1 MVFLEHSKSTLMT
14 RKPKFPANKIEPDA
28 ASDRFDVAA
37 LRDLAGETVF
47 ARGVPYQQDGR
58 VEIVSFDRTRIVARV
73 AGSEVYR
80 CELVGTGRKFS
91 GQCACR
97 AYSDSGFCKHLVAT
111 ALTAN
116 NFGPAMLEQATG
128 RFAKIREHLRAK
140 GVEGLV
146 EMVVGLAERDPS
158 LLKELELAAVAASAD
173 DTTLLT
179 QFKRA
184 ITEATRTHGFVEYRR
199 MRDWVQGI
207 ESALDRIK
215 GLVENGRAAIA
226 LRLLDHFFARMDEAL
241 EKIDDS
247 EGEGGGAY
255 ARACE
260 IHLAACRQVK
270 PDPVA
275 LARALYARE
284 VNSDTEFFHGASER
298 HEDVLGDVGLAE
310 YRRLA
315 SEAWRKIKPLRATER
330 RIEDEQ
336 FSERHALGAILE
348 SFAERAGDVDGIIAI
363 RANDLS
369 TAYDYLGLAQLC
381 LDHAREPEALK
392 WAEEGLWQFEDNPD
406 ERLILFASDLYR
418 RTGREED
425 ADKLLWRMFERRP
438 SVQLYERLK
447 ATAGTDRAVAD
458 TVRDRAFAWLRAQI
472 RKPAGRSGMQWPS
485 LTALLIQLA
494 MMEGLLTEAWV
505 FVNEHGCHHDALL
518 EQLAEAS
525 EHSHPAE
532 VLKVYANRVERMLRL
547 GGQSNYQSACD
558 TIGRMRRIREGV
570 GEMPQHTAYL
580 GDLVNRHRAKRNFMK
595 LLTARDG

>member
-1 MVFLEHSKSTLMT
+1 MGK
-14 RKPKFPANKIEPDA
+14 
-28 ASDRFDVAA
+28 
-37 LRDLAGETVF
+37 
-47 ARGVPYQQDGR
+47 
-58 VEIVSFDRTRIVARV
+58 
-73 AGSEVYR
+73 
-80 CELVGTGRKFS
+80 KFS

-116 NFGPAMLEQATG
+116 SLGPGMLEQATG
-128 RFAKIREHLRAK
+128 RFAKIREHLRGK

-184 ITEATRTHGFVEYRR
+184 ITEATRTHGFVEYRK

-284 VNSDTEFFHGASER
+284 VNSDTEFFRGASDR
-298 HEDVLGDVGLAE
+298 YEDVLGDVGLAE

-336 FSERHALGAILE
+336 FGERHALGAILE

-406 ERLILFASDLYR
+406 QRLIFFASDLYR
-418 RTGREED
+418 RIGRGDD
-425 ADKLLWRMFERRP
+425 ADKLLWLAFERRP
-438 SVQLYERLK
+438 SIEIYERLK
-447 ATAGTDRAVAD
+447 AAAGTDRKLAD
-458 TVRDRAFAWLRAQI
+458 AVRDRALAGLRAQI
-472 RKPAGRSGMQWPS
+472 GKPAGPPVMRWS
-485 LTALLIQLA
+485 LPVELFIRLA
-494 MMEGLLTEAWV
+494 MAERLLTEAWTV
-505 FVNEHGCHHDALL
+505 VNGHGCGEYLL

-525 EHSHPAE
+525 EQSHPAE
-532 VLKVYANRVERMLRL
+532 ALKVYADGVERRLRL
-547 GGQSNYQSACD
+547 GGQINYENACR
-558 TIGRMRRIREGV
+558 TIGRMRLIREGL
-570 GEMPQHTAYL
+570 GEIAQHAAYL
-580 GDLVNRHRAKRNFMK
+580 DDLTSRHKAKRNFMK
-595 LLTARDG
+595 RLPSR

>member
-14 RKPKFPANKIEPDA
+14 RKPKSPANKIESAA
-28 ASDRFDVAA
+28 ASHGFDVAA

-47 ARGVPYQQDGR
+47 ARGIPYHQDGR
-58 VEIVSFDRTRIVARV
+58 VEIIRFDRTRILARV

-80 CELVGTGRKFS
+80 CELVGSGKKFS

-97 AYSDSGFCKHLVAT
+97 AYSDSAFCKHLVAT

-116 NFGPAMLEQATG
+116 NLGPGMLEQATG
-128 RFAKIREHLRAK
+128 RFANIREHLRAK

-146 EMVVGLAERDPS
+146 EMVLGIAERDPS
-158 LLKELELAAVAASAD
+158 LLKELELAAVAAFAD
-173 DTTLLT
+173 DTTLLA

-184 ITEATRTHGFVEYRR
+184 ITEATRTRGFVEYRE
-199 MRDWVQGI
+199 MRDWAQGI
-207 ESALDRIK
+207 ESVLDRIE

-226 LRLLDHFFARMDEAL
+226 LQLLGHFFARMDEAL
-241 EKIDDS
+241 ENIDDS
-247 EGEGGGAY
+247 EGEGGGTY

-260 IHLAACRQVK
+260 IHLAACGQAK
-270 PDPVA
+270 PDPIV
-275 LARALYARE
+275 LARTLYARE
-284 VNSDTEFFHGASER
+284 VDSDFFHGASER
-298 HEDVLGDVGLAE
+298 YEHVLGDVGLAE

-315 SEAWRKIKPLRATER
+315 SEAWRQIRPLRATSR
-330 RIEDEQ
+330 RVLDDQ
-336 FSERHALGAILE
+336 SSMRFALGAILE
-348 SFAERAGDVDGIIAI
+348 SFAKREGDVDAIIAI

-369 TAYDYLGLAQLC
+369 TPYNYLSIAQLC
-381 LDHAREPEALK
+381 LDHARVPEALK

-418 RTGREED
+418 RLGREED

-485 LTALLIQLA
+485 PTALLVQLA
-494 MMEGLLTEAWV
+494 MMEGLLTDAWSV
-505 FVNEHGCHHDALL
+505 VNEHGCHHDPLL

-532 VLKVYANRVERMLRL
+532 ALKVYANRVERMLRL
-547 GGQSNYQSACD
+547 GGQGNYQSAYD